1 MLPRAYSQATGMISF
16 SWTALSEHIFEI
28 RIKTPV
34 TRVGTLYRLTAAI
47 YVLGLDIV
55 SGTVDTAHEHGEEYA
70 DDTFLLRPSSDGET
84 SFAYYSARVGV
95 LMETLIRNE
104 KDPDDLLRERNI
116 NPPDIR
122 FLFEALPEITF
133 RDIPDRKVTEF
144 NITSQNRTGLL
155 FHITRIFA
163 EEGISILRGTIK
175 SEEDTA
181 KDRFFLQQQGEC
193 ISEESKSR
201 LSAKITGQP
210 AS

>member
-1 MLPRAYSQATGMISF
+1 MLPHVYSQATGMISF

-116 NPPDIR
+116 N
-122 FLFEALPEITF
+122 
-133 RDIPDRKVTEF
+133 
-144 NITSQNRTGLL
+144 
-155 FHITRIFA
+155 
-163 EEGISILRGTIK
+163 
-175 SEEDTA
+175 
-181 KDRFFLQQQGEC
+181 
-193 ISEESKSR
+193 
-201 LSAKITGQP
+201 
-210 AS
+210 

>member
-1 MLPRAYSQATGMISF
+1 MISF

-55 SGTVDTAHEHGEEYA
+55 SGTVDTADEHGEEYA

>member
-1 MLPRAYSQATGMISF
+1 MLPHVYSQATGMISF

>member
-1 MLPRAYSQATGMISF
+1 MLPHVYSQATGMISF

-193 ISEESKSR
+193 ISEESKS
-201 LSAKITGQP
+201 
-210 AS
+210 